1 MDLIFASSN
10 IGKLSEVAAVLEPLG
25 IKIKGLD
32 NLGFTGEIPETADTL
47 KGNALIKAEFVFNKF
62 GLNCFA
68 DDSGLEVE
76 ALNGAPGVFSAR
88 YAGGQKS
95 DTANIS
101 KLLAVL
107 EGEKNRKACFKTVIA
122 LIIEGKTHV
131 FEGVIDGTIGQA
143 TSGINGFGYDP
154 VFIPKGHRKTFAE
167 MTKEE
172 KNKISHRALAVKQM
186 FNFLKATK

>member
-1 MDLIFASSN
+1 MNLTFASGN
-10 IGKLSEVAAVLEPLG
+10 KGKLSEVAAVLEPLG
-25 IKIKGLD
+25 IKINGLD
-32 NLGFTGEIPETADTL
+32 DIGFSGEIPETADTL

-62 GLNCFA
+62 GINCFA

-88 YAGGQKS
+88 YAGAQKS
-95 DTANIS
+95 DAANIS
-101 KLLAVL
+101 KLLSEL

-122 LIIEGKTHV
+122 LIIDGKTHI
-131 FEGVIDGTIGQA
+131 FEGIIEGTINQTMLGK
-143 TSGINGFGYDP
+143 NGFGYDP
-154 VFIPKGHRKTFAE
+154 VFIPNGYSKTFAE

-186 FNFLKATK
+186 FDFLKAVK